1 MKAHSDNRPFECD
14 FCRKTYKDRGA
25 LSKHLLSHQDK
36 KVQCEVCKKEFSNA
50 AQIKRHMQFHMSW
63 PGDSFK
69 RKSTARKS
77 TTEGGSESTKT
88 EYKCP
93 YCEKVFRHYSSMNA
107 HVNKKHIEKKIQCEQ
122 CPKMF
127 AYQYELREH
136 MFIHQS
142 GGNTSKFKCQYCDK
156 CFQRSTTLKNHE
168 RTTHLGIKR
177 FKCDL
182 CGKQFGTKFNMK
194 VHIEKIHNREDNESS
209 DIRPRKTRAATAAKN
224 LEESTSSNPLGGL
237 STDPNLL
244 NPEHVQNPFLPSQVT
259 SLTNPLLRNM
269 STSDIIRNAMSNMP
283 ELNYFPGL
291 STHAGRAYQFY
302 GIPPPDFGVS

>member
-1 MKAHSDNRPFECD
+1 MKAHSNNRPYECD
-14 FCRKTYKDRGA
+14 FCRKKYKDRGS
-25 LSKHLLSHQDK
+25 LSRHLLTHQDK
-36 KVQCEVCKKEFSNA
+36 KVECEVCKREFSNTT
-50 AQIKRHMQFHMSW
+50 QMKRHMQFHMSW

-69 RKSTARKS
+69 RKSTAR
-77 TTEGGSESTKT
+77 TGTAAGGEEEKT
-88 EYKCP
+88 EYKCQ

-107 HVNKKHIEKKIQCEQ
+107 HVNKKHVEKKIQCEQ

-142 GGNTSKFKCQYCDK
+142 GGATSKFKCQYCDK

-177 FKCDL
+177 FKCEL

-194 VHIEKIHNREDNESS
+194 VHIEKIHNRENE
-209 DIRPRKTRAATAAKN
+209 DAPEIRPRKTRVPATAKTLEDDTATN
-224 LEESTSSNPLGGL
+224 LLGI
-237 STDPNLL
+237 STDPSQL
-244 NPEHVQNPFLPSQVT
+244 NADHAQNPFLPSQVA

-283 ELNYFPGL
+283 ELSYFPGL